1 MLHYSCIVCGLLS
14 LRYESLS
21 FIVSPFFPHL
31 TCSCLLLLF
40 HGVRQDQ
47 DVRLRSTLSQSN
59 CERDGLKRVTNSL
72 HASPTSCRGKHDTLY
87 ALVNNAGVMAIP
99 TRELS
104 ADGFER
110 QLAINHIGH
119 FELTKLVRVFSCEAM
134 RFLPVAFAGTL
145 LSIT

>member
-1 MLHYSCIVCGLLS
+1 ML
-14 LRYESLS
+14 
-21 FIVSPFFPHL
+21 
-31 TCSCLLLLF
+31 
-40 HGVRQDQ
+40 
-47 DVRLRSTLSQSN
+47 SN

-72 HASPTSCRGKHDTLY
+72 HVSPPFYREKHDSLY

-119 FELTKLVRVFSCEAM
+119 FELTKLVRVFSCGAM
-134 RFLPVAFAGTL
+134 RFFAGVAFGGTP
-145 LSIT
+145 LSMTSEPLTTQSL